1 MLVPCL
7 FLFSVLLWLQT
18 NSQGETVKTLY
29 FSYLAVLQKVANHVA
44 LLQTTS
50 TSRQQVWVGFLNFF
64 VMLFSI
70 FGVKFLSQISLSY
83 LCMKFKR

>member
-44 LLQTTS
+44 LLQTAS
-50 TSRQQVWVGFLNFF
+50 ASKQQVWVGFLNFC
-64 VMLFSI
+64 VILFSV
-70 FGVKFLSQISLSY
+70 FGIKFLSQISLLSLY
-83 LCMKFKR
+83 EI